1 MEKIIDELP
10 SFKQPETITS
20 AVVRHLEDAILKG
33 KIKKGTR
40 LVEREL
46 AEKFKVSRLPIREA
60 LRELQAAGLVRI
72 VPRKGAVVSQISLEE
87 VKEIYAVKCLIESFA
102 AGEAAK
108 RITSEEI
115 KELRLLIDKM
125 SHQMKKGNSY
135 KYTEIAEKFHH
146 MINKACGNRK
156 LYEVYK
162 RLNNQVLWHKINYL
176 SSPGRIEQS
185 FEGHKKILD
194 ALINKDAK
202 QAESLMRKHI
212 KDSEKALLE
221 RLGADKSD

>member
-20 AVVRHLEDAILKG
+20 VVVRHLEDAILKG

-108 RITSEEI
+108 RIT
-115 KELRLLIDKM
+115 
-125 SHQMKKGNSY
+125 
-135 KYTEIAEKFHH
+135 
-146 MINKACGNRK
+146 
-156 LYEVYK
+156 
-162 RLNNQVLWHKINYL
+162 
-176 SSPGRIEQS
+176 
-185 FEGHKKILD
+185 
-194 ALINKDAK
+194 
-202 QAESLMRKHI
+202 
-212 KDSEKALLE
+212 
-221 RLGADKSD
+221 

>member
-72 VPRKGAVVSQISLEE
+72 IPRKGAVVSQISLEE

-146 MINKACGNRK
+146 VINKACGNRK

-202 QAESLMRKHI
+202 QAELLMKKHI
-212 KDSEKALLE
+212 RDSEKALLE
-221 RLGADKSD
+221 RLGADKSS

>member
-162 RLNNQVLWHKINYL
+162 RLNNQVLWHKINYF

-185 FEGHKKILD
+185 FEGHKKFWMLL
-194 ALINKDAK
+194 LIRMQSRQNY
-202 QAESLMRKHI
+202 
-212 KDSEKALLE
+212 
-221 RLGADKSD
+221 